1 MLTVLIIV
9 HVFLCLGL
17 MAIILLQG
25 GKGADLASVFGGG
38 TSGTAFGVTGA
49 EPFVAKVT
57 TAIAV
62 GFLLSCIILSYFYT
76 PSGARSVIQQG
87 ASQQSSQT
95 STGAAKESPAA
106 AATSSTLGTVGT
118 EETSGR
124 SK

>member
-1 MLTVLIIV
+1 MLTVLIV
-9 HVFLCLGL
+9 AHVLLCVGL

-57 TAIAV
+57 TAVAV

-76 PSGARSVIQQG
+76 PSGAGSVIQQG
-87 ASQQSSQT
+87 AGQQSSQT
-95 STGAAKESPAA
+95 SPEAAKESPGA
-106 AATSSTLGTVGT
+106 AATSGTFGTVGT
-118 EETSGR
+118 EGTAGR
-124 SK
+124 GK